1 MNWDTNAANCAD
13 VVDPAH
19 KAALVAAVNQLAS
32 QATVDLAGAT
42 DLVYVVSIILYS
54 TRMMILEV

>member
-1 MNWDTNAANCAD
+1 MNWDTNAANCAA

-19 KAALVAAVNQLAS
+19 KAVLVATVNQLAS

-42 DLVYVVSIILYS
+42 DLVYVIGIIL
-54 TRMMILEV
+54 IFN